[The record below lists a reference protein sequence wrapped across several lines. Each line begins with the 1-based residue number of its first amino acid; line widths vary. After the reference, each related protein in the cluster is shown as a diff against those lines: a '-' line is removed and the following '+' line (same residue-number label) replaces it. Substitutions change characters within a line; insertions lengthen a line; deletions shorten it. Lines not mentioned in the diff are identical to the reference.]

1 MDHVGLDLGKRE
13 SQMAILAEDGEL
25 INMRIRTE
33 RRRLVEMFGRRP
45 TARILMEASTES
57 EWVAR
62 CLEDLG
68 HEVIVADP
76 NYAPM
81 YAQRTRRVKTDRRDA
96 HALAH
101 ACRAGTYRPAH
112 RTSTERRE
120 LRARL
125 AVREAVVRTRAA
137 WITRIQSLVRRE
149 GCRFRTGAPETFLT
163 RVEELALPPA
173 LMTVIAPLVELLG
186 PINKQIAVLDEEL
199 ERIVAADEVAR
210 HLTTVPGVGPVTAT
224 AYVATVDDVTRF
236 RGAHQVEA
244 YLGLVPSEWSS
255 SEVQRRGHITK
266 AGNSRMRWLL
276 VQAAWCILRRRK
288 RPQTAALRDW
298 AERIAGRRGRSIAVV
313 ALARRLAGILFAI
326 WRDGSVYDATKV
338 RGPLPARRAA

>member
-13 SQMAILAEDGEL
+13 SQIAILAEDGEL

-45 TARILMEASTES
+45 KARILMEASTES

-101 ACRAGTYRPAH
+101 AGKAGTYRPAH
-112 RTSTERRE
+112 RTSTERRD

-137 WITRIQSLVRRE
+137 RITRIQSLVRRE
-149 GCRFRTGAPETFLT
+149 GSRLRTGAPETFLT
-163 RVEELALPPA
+163 RVKELALPPT
-173 LMTVIAPLVELLG
+173 LTTVIAPLLELLG
-186 PINKQIAVLDEEL
+186 PLNKQIAALDEEL
-199 ERIVAADEVAR
+199 ERIVAADEVTR
-210 HLTTVPGVGPVTAT
+210 PLTTVPGVGPVTAT
-224 AYVATVDDVTRF
+224 AFVATVDDVTRF
-236 RGAHQVEA
+236 RDAHQVEA
-244 YLGLVPSEWSS
+244 YLGLIPCEWSS
-255 SEVQRRGHITK
+255 SEAQRRGHITK
-266 AGNSRMRWLL
+266 AGMAACAGCWSRPRGAFCAGARDPRRPRCATGRIGLPDGAAGPSPRWLWRG
-276 VQAAWCILRRRK
+276 AWRGSCLPSGGMGLSMT
-288 RPQTAALRDW
+288 RPKCVDR
-298 AERIAGRRGRSIAVV
+298 
-313 ALARRLAGILFAI
+313 
-326 WRDGSVYDATKV
+326 
-338 RGPLPARRAA
+338 